1 MIVVTGGAGFIGSNI
16 IKALN
21 ARGITNILLVDDLT
35 NGHKVHNIA
44 DLKIKSYMDKDDFL
58 EYIRES
64 LIHDYNDISAI
75 FHQGACS
82 STTEWNGKYVMH
94 NNYSYSKTLQNFARL
109 NQIQFIYA
117 SSASVYGLG
126 EKGFAIDEI
135 CEHPINVYAYSK
147 LLFDNHIRTCLSNEN
162 TSQIAGLRYFNVY
175 GPREQHK
182 GSMSSVMYHFNN
194 QLLESDK
201 IKLFGSYNGYADGEH
216 TRDFIHV
223 DDVVKVN
230 LWFYDNPH
238 ISGIYNVGTGIS
250 ETYNTVA
257 KIIIDYHGTGKIKYT
272 KFPKSLENAYQSYTK
287 ADLSLLRYAG
297 YNEEFKSIKD
307 GIKEYLDILN
317 CKKIKNIVE

>member
-21 ARGITNILLVDDLT
+21 ARGITDILIVDDLT

-44 DLKIKSYMDKDDFL
+44 DLKVYSYMDKDDFL
-58 EYIRES
+58 ELVKSKENHNIT
-64 LIHDYNDISAI
+64 AI

-82 STTEWNGKYVMH
+82 STTEWDGKYVMN
-94 NNYSYSKTLQNFARL
+94 NNYTYSNIVYSYAKYHN
-109 NQIQFIYA
+109 IPFIYA

-126 EKGFAIDEI
+126 EHGFSIDEK

-147 LLFDNHIRTCLSNEN
+147 LLFDNQMRGILPNT
-162 TSQIAGLRYFNVY
+162 TSQVVGLRYFNVY

-194 QLLESDK
+194 QLLDSDK
-201 IKLFGSYNGYADGEH
+201 IKLFGGYDGYLDGEH
-216 TRDFIHV
+216 SRDFVHV

-238 ISGIYNVGTGIS
+238 ISGIYNVGTGTS

-257 KIIIDYHGTGKIKYT
+257 QKVIDYHGTGKVKYT
-272 KFPKSLENAYQSYTK
+272 KFPEHLKNVYQSYTK

-297 YNEEFKSIKD
+297 YTEEFKSITD
-307 GIKEYLDILN
+307 GVKEYLDNLN
-317 CKKIKNIVE
+317 CKKNKNTVE